1 MAGPLDG
8 IDLGAPSPNAKKPAP
23 AAPPSGTDATGP
35 LSGIDLSAPSPAAP
49 AAAPPPP
56 GYQSPSW
63 LPGAGFLHKL
73 SNIYDDAATAG
84 LADTATAKVGDLMR
98 SIGVANA
105 TPDVNTLRAQTQQN
119 RTDVGPVASALTDV
133 AGYTTGGVGKL
144 GIGEGIATR
153 LGGGYVPRIIGA
165 TAEGAGASALGTAG
179 HGDTDVGDLLKSAAE
194 GGAFSAVT
202 GAIPGAKGANADIPR
217 PTTSDLESTA
227 SGLYAPLK
235 NKVYQTPDVEKA
247 INSVSV
253 PQGMQ
258 ANMSKRLS
266 EQIDR
271 VKSIVAQGGQTTAN
285 DIAGFRRSLLGAAT
299 NDTDMTIAGQYVSAL
314 EKGVGPKTAADIGA
328 ANAASNVAKTSDDI
342 DNWITQAQRNP
353 GRVPD
358 AVNSAI
364 TNNPGFYKSVM
375 PQLQDVANTGAGVGS
390 KLWEAVKK
398 PVIGAV
404 IDAGANYVAGQSPL
418 AGAITGGLT
427 GAIMGHGEGQARTNA
442 LVNKLAAARHFNAT
456 GQKLSPASFAKGIPV
471 AGPLVTYAPKVP
483 AALGASG
490 AFMPNQ

>member
-8 IDLGAPSPNAKKPAP
+8 LDLGPPSSNAKKPPAPAP
-23 AAPPSGTDATGP
+23 AADASGP
-35 LSGIDLSAPSPAAP
+35 LSGIDLNAPSPAAP

-56 GYQSPSW
+56 GYQSPDW

-84 LADTATAKVGDLMR
+84 FADTATAKVGDLMR

-119 RTDVGPVASALTDV
+119 RTDVGPVPSALTDV

-144 GIGEGIATR
+144 GIGEGIATH

-194 GGAFSAVT
+194 GGALSAVT
-202 GAIPGAKGANADIPR
+202 GAIPGAKGANADAPR

-227 SGLYAPLK
+227 NSLYAPLSS
-235 NKVYQTPDVEKA
+235 KVYQTPDVERA

-258 ANMSKRLS
+258 ANMSKRLAD
-266 EQIDR
+266 QIDR
-271 VKSIVAQGGQTTAN
+271 IKGIVAQGGQTTAN

-299 NDTDMTIAGQYVSAL
+299 NNTDMTIAGQYVSAL
-314 EKGVGPKTAADIGA
+314 EKGVGSKTAADIGT
-328 ANAASNVAKTSDDI
+328 ANAASNVAKTSGDI
-342 DNWITQAQRNP
+342 DDWITQAQRNP
-353 GRVPD
+353 GKVPD
-358 AVNSAI
+358 AVNNAI
-364 TNNPGFYKSVM
+364 TNNPGFYKNVM
-375 PQLQDVANTGAGVGS
+375 PQLQDVANTGASTGS

-398 PVIGAV
+398 PVISAA
-404 IDAGANYVAGQSPL
+404 IDAGASYVGGQSPL

-427 GAIMGHGEGQARTNA
+427 GAIMGHSEGQVRTNS

-456 GQKLSPASFAKGIPV
+456 GQQFSPATFNRGAGPV
-471 AGPLVTYAPKVP
+471 AGPLVAYAPKIP

-490 AFMPNQ
+490 AFMPNR